1 MKINVELKI
10 SGELALIRGEQPF
23 AIQGA
28 DRSGKHQGF
37 VMIARKGLNCVRFDR
52 DKVPVIFSEASTIRM
67 LADDL
72 NRR

>member
-1 MKINVELKI
+1 MKINVVLRI
-10 SGELALIRGEQPF
+10 SGELASIRGEQPF

-28 DRSGKHQGF
+28 DRSMTHQGF
-37 VMIARKGLNCVRFDR
+37 VLVDRNRVNCVRFDR
-52 DKVPVIFSEASTIRM
+52 DKVPVIFSEASTIRV